1 MKDGMPGASTFHHRK
16 EHGMTITEEPAT
28 TITEEN
34 SVRLTTEDTAETTE
48 LASAPRSTLLERV
61 EQLKREAEAHRAILQ
76 ESMNDRESL
85 RGRLE
90 RLEQELI
97 ADRNS
102 IGLLTAQRGSLQGR
116 VEDVTAERDALLA
129 REVDITAD
137 RESLQ
142 ERLNYLS
149 QRLDD
154 VKMER
159 DSLERRLS
167 QVGLELEAF
176 KEKVAEVASRYADD
190 HGWCG
195 VIDAALE
202 ELGLERRPATYL
214 ATLTITVDF
223 RADLRAR
230 RELPDRSWV
239 EQSVQTD
246 TIRRAIENSF
256 GLDSDHTSS
265 SVEEVEFDVSDVRSA
280 HNDD

>member
-1 MKDGMPGASTFHHRK
+1 
-16 EHGMTITEEPAT
+16 MTITEEPTT

-90 RLEQELI
+90 RGEQELI

-195 VIDAALE
+195 VIDQALE
-202 ELGLERRPATYL
+202 ELGLERERVTYL
-214 ATLTITVDF
+214 ATLTVTVCF
-223 RADLRAR
+223 RAELDAGRDLPSSDWV
-230 RELPDRSWV
+230 RESM
-239 EQSVQTD
+239 QTY
-246 TIRRAIENSF
+246 AIEQAVRDNF
-256 GLDSDHTSS
+256 EMDSDHSS
-265 SVEEVEFDVSDVRSA
+265 SSIDDIDFDVINVRNA
-280 HNDD
+280 DDDS